1 MTSFVQLVVTLALA
15 APEVPPSRPA
25 IARQASPPL
34 GVPAP
39 EPAPPKKEVRVITLD
54 ETQARAFHTVVTHP
68 LAPAVVEFPE
78 PFVGTPVCGD
88 CIDGSS
94 PPQVLASS
102 PALFLVDLVPAEHFL
117 TIKPI
122 QQPRSEGGSIPDE
135 HYLTT
140 LTVRLQ
146 SKVTLTLR
154 VQYGSVGLADG
165 RVVFTLPGRAGQS
178 RYVEE
183 QVARRTAELEAAFAA
198 RVADSAD
205 EAFLRV
211 LLEPHGCAMP
221 GRRER
226 NDNLFLELKE
236 VCRFGGRGYLRFSLE
251 NRSSALFQVGL
262 VEVVTGRDR
271 EAAAL
276 NGTRALFAEGATE
289 VPFQRT
295 VHGIVSFELLEGAA
309 DSVQLAVSEAGGR
322 PRRVQLTEVRLP

>member
-1 MTSFVQLVVTLALA
+1 V
-15 APEVPPSRPA
+15 RA
-25 IARQASPPL
+25 I
-34 GVPAP
+34 V
-39 EPAPPKKEVRVITLD
+39 LD

-88 CIDGSS
+88 CIDGSA

-122 QQPRSEGGSIPDE
+122 QQPRSEGGSIPDA

-146 SKVTLTLR
+146 SKLTLTLR
-154 VQYGSVGLADG
+154 VQYGPVDLADG
-165 RVVFTLPGRAGQS
+165 RVVFTLPGRAGHA
-178 RYVEE
+178 RFVEE
-183 QVARRTAELEAAFAA
+183 QLARRTAELEASFAA
-198 RVADSAD
+198 RVAAGTD

-211 LLEPHGCAMP
+211 LLEPHGCVVS

-226 NDNLFLELKE
+226 SDDLFLDLKE
-236 VCRFGGRGYLRFSLE
+236 LCRFGGRGYLRFSLE
-251 NRSSALFQVGL
+251 NRSNALFQVGL
-262 VEVVTGRDR
+262 MEVVTGHGQD
-271 EAAAL
+271 AAAL
-276 NGTRALFAEGATE
+276 SGTRTFFAEGATE

-295 VHGIVSFELLEGAA
+295 VQGIVSFELLEGA
-309 DSVQLAVSEAGGR
+309 DSLQLVISEAGGR
-322 PRRVQLTEVRLP
+322 SRRVRLSEVQLP

>member
-1 MTSFVQLVVTLALA
+1 MSSLAQLLVTFALA
-15 APEVPPSRPA
+15 APAAPPSTAGAP
-25 IARQASPPL
+25 RQAAPPL
-34 GVPAP
+34 AAPAP
-39 EPAPPKKEVRVITLD
+39 APAPSKKEVRIITLD
-54 ETQARAFHTVVTHP
+54 ETQERAFHTIVTHP

-102 PALFLVDLVPAEHFL
+102 PALFLVDFVPAEHFL

-154 VQYGSVGLADG
+154 VQYGSVDAADG

-178 RYVEE
+178 QFVEE
-183 QVARRTAELEAAFAA
+183 QLARRSAELEVSFAT
-198 RVADSAD
+198 RVTASAD
-205 EAFLRV
+205 EAFLRA
-211 LLEPHGCAMP
+211 LLEPHGCSAP

-226 NDNLFLELKE
+226 NDDLFLQLKE
-236 VCRFGGRGYLRFSLE
+236 VCRFGGRAYLRFFIE
-251 NRSSALFQVGL
+251 NRSNALFQLGQ
-262 VEVVTGRDR
+262 VEVIAGRGR

-276 NGTRALFAEGATE
+276 NGTRTLFAEGAME
-289 VPFQRT
+289 VPFQKT
-295 VHGIVSFELLEGAA
+295 VQGIVSFDLLEGVAEG
-309 DSVQLAVSEAGGR
+309 VQLSVSEAGGR
-322 PRRVQLTEVRLP
+322 SRRVQLTEVSLH